1 MTTNKRLPALGFLCL
16 PFICGVAAAGEVRF
30 DGDNRMLGEFKKL
43 ERGQLSFKTVATD
56 TIQIDWD
63 HVDSVSSSKFLE
75 IELTSGQIFYGRIE
89 HSNSSGQLEVHEAE
103 GIKMLPLS
111 DVIRMTEIEDSIRE
125 RFDGTVSAGMNLT
138 KVNSYESYSFGL
150 DMTYTTKK
158 YVSSADGSY
167 RLNRSDDSADAKES
181 SLQIRSSRKWKNRN
195 YTGGLIDLY
204 SNAELGVDLRS
215 SIGAA
220 VGKDLVSTNS
230 KIFHMEGGLLYTTED
245 ESGSNNST
253 SSTEA
258 FLGARFD
265 LFRFDVPKLDLT
277 AQVVG
282 IPSLTESG
290 RIRAKANVT
299 MRWEMIKDLY
309 WILNYSGNY
318 DSDPPG
324 QTVSNAHYNLYSGI
338 AYDF

>member
-1 MTTNKRLPALGFLCL
+1 MTTRKRLSVLGFICL
-16 PFICGVAAAGEVRF
+16 PLICAIAAAGEVRF

-43 ERGQLSFKTVATD
+43 ERGKLYFKTAATD

-63 HVDSVSSSKFLE
+63 HVDSVRSSKHLE
-75 IELTSGQIFYGRIE
+75 IELTDGRLLYGELGPGKTR
-89 HSNSSGQLEVHEAE
+89 GQLEIHEEDGTTSLAN
-103 GIKMLPLS
+103 L
-111 DVIRMTEIEDSIRE
+111 DVVRMTEIEDSVRD
-125 RFDGTVSAGMNLT
+125 RFDASVSAGMNLT
-138 KVNSYESYSFGL
+138 KVNSYENYSFGL
-150 DMTYTTKK
+150 EMSYTTKK

-167 RLNRSDDSADAKES
+167 RLNRSEDSADAEES
-181 SLQIRSSRKWKNRN
+181 SLKIRSSRRWRNRY

-215 SIGAA
+215 SIGAS
-220 VGKDLVSTNS
+220 VGRDFVNSNS

-245 ESGSNNST
+245 AATSNDSN

-258 FLGARFD
+258 FLGARFE
-265 LFRFDVPKLDLT
+265 LFRFDDPELDLT
-277 AQVVG
+277 AQLVG

-290 RIRAKANVT
+290 RIRATANIT
-299 MRWEMIKDLY
+299 LRWEMVEDLY
-309 WILNYSGNY
+309 WILNYSENY

-324 QTVSNAHYNLYSGI
+324 QTESNDDYNLYSGL